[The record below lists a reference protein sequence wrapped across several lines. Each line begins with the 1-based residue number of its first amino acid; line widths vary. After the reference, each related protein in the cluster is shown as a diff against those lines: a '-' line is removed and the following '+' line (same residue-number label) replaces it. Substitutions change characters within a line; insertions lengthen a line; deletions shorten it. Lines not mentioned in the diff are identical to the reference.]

1 MYVHIS
7 LICEKPGVNTCM
19 SSACLR
25 HVKLSYRSTS
35 TMIYLFFIHNDDTHS
50 TVKKQH
56 TLLFNKMLDIDINVI
71 TLTLQ
76 LHRIR

>member
-7 LICEKPGVNTCM
+7 LICEKAGVNTCM

-50 TVKKQH
+50 IVKKH
-56 TLLFNKMLDIDINVI
+56 DFNINSVI
-71 TLTLQ
+71 LKTYTF
-76 LHRIR
+76 I